1 MLNKRNIL
9 IIILSFSLSQDTYT
23 GYVVEGQ
30 DTLDIFS
37 YQIPSNYLNENNH
50 PLLVA
55 FHQWGGNQNSPYNTQ
70 FDEEAEER
78 GWIFLSPFGGAS
90 NNYNHQ
96 GAQHY
101 TEKAIL
107 WLSENYSIDLNRI
120 YMVEALWEE
129 PLALFMPTI
138 T

>member
-23 GYVVEGQ
+23 GYVVEEQ

-37 YQIPSNYLNENNH
+37 YQIPSNYLNENDH

-55 FHQWGGNQNSPYNTQ
+55 FHQWGGNQNTPYYTQ

-78 GWIFLSPFGGAS
+78 GWLFLSPFGGAT

-96 GAQHY
+96 GAQ
-101 TEKAIL
+101 
-107 WLSENYSIDLNRI
+107 
-120 YMVEALWEE
+120 YMVEQEIIWMQNN
-129 PLALFMPTI
+129 FNINTNKI
-138 T
+138 YII